1 MINLAA
7 AAVLVRDLTE
17 QHLEGTDG
25 SAPAERNRQA
35 PFNGSAPA
43 GRSRQAPPN
52 RSAPAGRS
60 RQTPQANGDRP
71 ARGATPGGAPR
82 RMPRSA

>member
-17 QHLEGTDG
+17 QRLEGTD
-25 SAPAERNRQA
+25 
-35 PFNGSAPA
+35 GSAPA

-52 RSAPAGRS
+52 RTAPAGRS
-60 RQTPQANGDRP
+60 RQAPQAHGDRP